1 MPMALS
7 VSANTLVLA
16 SQSPR
21 RRELLNQAGLP
32 FEIHVPQV
40 DETCSLPAKEAV
52 AELSR
57 RKAAACVSGFPGRYI
72 LASDT
77 LVCLDG
83 AALGKPHSEEEAR
96 GMLQSLS
103 GRTHEVFTGVTV
115 ISPDGCVRT
124 DVDGASVSFCSIP
137 SDEIEAYIRS
147 GEPMDK
153 AGAYAIQGRAGLWV
167 TRLEGSVSA
176 VIGLPLSLV
185 RRLLLAADYP
195 LLSAW
200 T

>member
-1 MPMALS
+1 MPMALP

-124 DVDGASVSFCSIP
+124 DVDGASVSFCPIP

-153 AGAYAIQGRAGLWV
+153 AGAYAIQGSFGV
-167 TRLEGSVSA
+167 NLESMDGPMDN
-176 VIGLPLSLV
+176 VIGFPLEMIKE
-185 RRLLLAADYP
+185 RLAALGPD
-195 LLSAW
+195 LR
-200 T
+200 